1 MSRQVASRYW
11 KNGTV
16 RIRGSLLEA
25 VTSGVLDGRVTLP
38 EERLDQNLQELA
50 DCRHQVVSSRLL
62 RCARMERIHGPGS
75 KRMARQENA
84 VAAVLE
90 YHQRTKHH
98 LHRMA
103 SSPGYLDWANQ
114 PDPFRTFEAAE
125 RVRLPLLADR
135 LGTRYADLYGPGTV
149 PPAPF
154 DADSVAMLFELA
166 LGLSAW
172 KEYGGNRWALRVN
185 PSSGNLHPTEGY
197 AILPSVAGV
206 RAPALA
212 GGVYHYVSRDHCLE
226 RRMVLD
232 RKTRDGIAGALPP
245 ETLLVGLSSIHW
257 REAWKYGER
266 AFRYCQHDAGH
277 AIAALRYAAAALG
290 WSARLLCD
298 VSDADV
304 AAVLGLDDEG
314 SFATVA
320 REDREHP
327 DALILIGAIA
337 TDEVSI
343 GALRKALDTGS
354 WAGRANA
361 LSPEHVDWPAIT
373 AAAEATSRETAAAAQ
388 ADTAPAPDFP
398 LWQVRR
404 PDERS
409 QATAAG
415 LFRQR
420 RSCLALDGVTSIP
433 ARSFYAV
440 LDRVLP
446 RPGVP
451 PWDVWPW
458 RPHLHCGIFVHRVR
472 DLPAGLY
479 VLERDPAIHERL
491 RNALGPDFAWERP
504 EGCPEHLPLFR
515 LVCGDLRQ
523 HAKTVSCHQAIA
535 ADGAFSLGM
544 IAEFGNSIRQRG
556 AWWYRRL
563 FWESGL
569 LGHVLYLEAEAA
581 GIRSTGIGCYFDD
594 AFHQLLDIRGDDF
607 QSLYHF
613 TVGGHLEDSRLIT
626 RPAYAHLER

>member
-1 MSRQVASRYW
+1 MTKQL
-11 KNGTV
+11 NTV
-16 RIRGSLLEA
+16 DS
-25 VTSGVLDGRVTLP
+25 VLD
-38 EERLDQNLQELA
+38 
-50 DCRHQVVSSRLL
+50 
-62 RCARMERIHGPGS
+62 
-75 KRMARQENA
+75 
-84 VAAVLE
+84 

-98 LHRMA
+98 LDRIA
-103 SSPGYLDWANQ
+103 ASPGYLDWANQ

-125 RVRLPLLADR
+125 GVRLPLLADG
-135 LGTRYADLYGPGTV
+135 LETLYTDLYAPGTLA
-149 PPAPF
+149 PAPL
-154 DADSVAMLFELA
+154 DADSVAIVFELA

-197 AILPSVAGV
+197 AILPSVAGA
-206 RAPALA
+206 RAPEIS

-226 RRMVLD
+226 RRLVLD
-232 RKTRDGIAGALPP
+232 RKTGDGIAGALPP
-245 ETLLVGLSSIHW
+245 DTFLVGLSSIHW

-290 WSARLLCD
+290 WSARLLGD
-298 VSDADV
+298 VSDVDV
-304 AAVLGLDDEG
+304 ASALGLDHEE
-314 SFATVA
+314 SFSTVA
-320 REDREHP
+320 RQDREHP
-327 DALILIGAIA
+327 DALILIGAAA
-337 TDEVSI
+337 TQEVSI
-343 GALRKALDTGS
+343 RMLRKTLDTGS
-354 WAGRANA
+354 WVGRANA

-373 AAAEATSRETAAAAQ
+373 AAAEATWRETTTASQ
-388 ADTAPAPDFP
+388 EDTAPVPNFP
-398 LWQVRR
+398 LWWDRG
-404 PDERS
+404 PNGRS
-409 QATAAG
+409 QANAAG

-433 ARSFYAV
+433 ARSFYAI
-440 LDRVLP
+440 LDRLLP
-446 RPGVP
+446 RSGVP

-472 DLPAGLY
+472 DLPPGLY

-491 RNALGPDFAWERP
+491 RSALNPDFAWERP

-515 LVCGDLRQ
+515 LANGDLRQ
-523 HAKTVSCHQAIA
+523 HAQAVSCHQAIA

-544 IAEFGNSIRQRG
+544 IAEFGDSIRKRG

-594 AFHQLLDIRGDDF
+594 AFHQLLNIGGDYF
-607 QSLYHF
+607 QSMYHF
-613 TVGGHLEDSRLIT
+613 TVGGHVEDSRLVT
-626 RPAYAHLER
+626 RPAYAHLDRYVDAHEKVKFFEHAPGDHEVGS